1 MTENFAQGDGTDGP
15 NVDDLR
21 FDMRA
26 DASSEWN
33 QTVFRML
40 LEALNA
46 EKADWGLPDMP
57 DAYFMDLISEKF
69 LRVRTYWRSAQ
80 RKVKDDG
87 EMETWDEVESRLGQ
101 EQDTRGKAARQNE
114 RRANVSNVIVNS
126 YTLLT

>member
-1 MTENFAQGDGTDGP
+1 
-15 NVDDLR
+15 VDDLR
-21 FDMRA
+21 FDMRG

-57 DAYFMDLISEKF
+57 DAYFKDLISEKF
-69 LRVRTYWRSAQ
+69 LRVRAYWRSSQ
-80 RKVKDDG
+80 RKVKDGG
-87 EMETWDEVESRLGQ
+87 EMETWDEVESRLAQ
-101 EQDTRGKAARQNE
+101 EQDARGKAARQNE
-114 RRANVSNVIVNS
+114 RRANVSNVFVDP